1 MQQLTFDWHN
11 FFPAQEGEIDQY
23 FGKIRNGKT
32 YIATADAYKDLCK
45 GKIVYANWHIQWQ
58 GYDERKSKWHLFWG
72 ALGIKR
78 VYKKFP
84 KENFHYLPVDAN
96 FFSVFETL
104 TDCIVYLDEGHIAF
118 DSYEM
123 AKMDIGRR
131 AAVLHTG
138 HYDRTIKIISQ
149 RPTAIHVTLRANV
162 NRFFQCVKIID
173 LKKIP
178 LLGRF
183 LPSLRLFKRVEYQ
196 ETTGQET
203 VDLTM
208 PEGTRFYWGKKKVY
222 ELYNTKYLRGDTPD
236 SQPNFAQMFRLGAK
250 DALRLLSKKGL
261 DNL

>member
-1 MQQLTFDWHN
+1 MERIDFDWHN

-32 YIATADAYKDLCK
+32 YIATSDAYKDLRK
-45 GKIVYANWHIQWQ
+45 GRIVYANWKIQWK
-58 GYDERKSKWHLFWG
+58 GYDERTSRWWLFWG
-72 ALGIKR
+72 AIGIKKL
-78 VYKKFP
+78 YKKFP

-162 NRFFQCVKIID
+162 NRFYQCVKIID

-178 LLGRF
+178 LLRKI
-183 LPSLRLFKRVEYQ
+183 LPPVRLFKRVEYQ
-196 ETTGQET
+196 ETTGAET
-203 VDLTM
+203 VDLNM
-208 PEGTRFYWGKKKVY
+208 PEGAKFYWGKKKVY
-222 ELYNTKYLRGDTPD
+222 ELYDTKYMRGDTPD
-236 SQPNFAQMFRLGAK
+236 SQPNYAEMFKMGTRE
-250 DALRLLSKKGL
+250 ALKGL
-261 DNL
+261 FTKALDS